1 MITVLEREVLFRR
14 TVKVININ
22 PQAGLADDC
31 MGSVRCDRKTEMYK
45 VNEHI
50 SPIFCIPD
58 THSEHRF
65 PAPSKDVVNQCLEF
79 VPDPDPVPLS
89 LVCYFFFFC
98 VVRHLLPGR
107 GVQFCI
113 TKQGEHCREFN
124 PPSFTAKPYKRV
136 KQINK
141 QQSEQNRTAQN
152 EINRQRK

>member
-79 VPDPDPVPLS
+79 GFALYK
-89 LVCYFFFFC
+89 YFIIIII
-98 VVRHLLPGR
+98 
-107 GVQFCI
+107 I
-113 TKQGEHCREFN
+113 TIVIRLWG
-124 PPSFTAKPYKRV
+124 
-136 KQINK
+136 
-141 QQSEQNRTAQN
+141 
-152 EINRQRK
+152 